1 MFRGQGAFTQVWF
14 GFSATNLLLRL
25 DPAKGFDLNG
35 ELRVLLASEGAEK
48 TVRMRLIAG
57 GAESD
62 AVDEKGVRVGSGR
75 TGTLVELSL
84 GRDALGLKPGARV
97 SLLFRMLRDEVE
109 VDTLPRYGEIAL
121 TVPDRNFE
129 LANWR
134 V

>member
-14 GFSATNLLLRL
+14 GFSRTNLLLRL
-25 DPAKGFDLNG
+25 DPAKGVDLTG
-35 ELRVLLASEGAEK
+35 ELRVLLALDGGEK

-57 GAESD
+57 GAEGD
-62 AVDEKGVRVGSGR
+62 AIDDKGARVGSGR
-75 TGTLVELSL
+75 TGTIVELSL
-84 GRDALGLKPGARV
+84 ARDALALKPGARV

-109 VDTLPRYGEIAL
+109 VDRLPRYGEIAL